1 MKFCPYCGAEQ
12 MDDTATFC
20 MECGKQLPGKA
31 ERFEPER
38 ASLATSKKRKCKNSS
53 KQRPRKAKNL
63 RAIDTETQG
72 DNSYDGYYD
81 DVLPDDLERANQT
94 LDSQLI
100 KKVAALAFGTMLIVL
115 ACIAIMYLL

>member
-12 MDDTATFC
+12 MDDAAIFC
-20 MECGKQLPGKA
+20 MECGKQLPEKA
-31 ERFEPER
+31 VRFEPER
-38 ASLATSKKRKCKNSS
+38 ASQAMAKKKKCKNLP
-53 KQRPRKAKNL
+53 KQRPRKAKNV
-63 RAIDTETQG
+63 RAIDTEMQG

-94 LDSQLI
+94 LDYQLI
-100 KKVAALAFGTMLIVL
+100 KKVVALAFGAMLIVL